1 MPPNAVVC
9 AEFGNCE
16 STPSPRY
23 VCLRVEVSLR
33 SRYYLLALMAALLGF
48 YAFVL
53 SHNLRSIFLIVT
65 YSWGWV
71 AVAALFGRLE
81 AIKAMSATM
90 VVLLLLTAL
99 VMAVTPLG
107 RGDATA
113 FYSLA
118 WFPTLIAFGCTYYY
132 ALHLWQRDFEPNL
145 SLDDLPSRLSM
156 PSHPSNAIAMRLKA
170 DEFTQQ
176 MIDSAAGRDQ
186 RTIVGN
192 AAKRAAT
199 GAPPIPQFK
208 VSSAA

>member
-1 MPPNAVVC
+1 MRINAFRPLS
-9 AEFGNCE
+9 AH
-16 STPSPRY
+16 
-23 VCLRVEVSLR
+23 RVEVPLR
-33 SRYYLLALMAALLGF
+33 SRYYLLALMAVLLGF

-53 SHNLRSIFLIVT
+53 SHNIRSAFLIVT
-65 YSWGWV
+65 FCWGWV

-81 AIKAMSATM
+81 AIKAMSVTM

-107 RGDATA
+107 RGDTTA

-132 ALHLWQRDFEPNL
+132 ALHLWQRDFEPNV
-145 SLDDLPSRLSM
+145 SMDDLPIGLSM
-156 PSHPSNAIAMRLKA
+156 PRHPRNAIAMRLNA

-176 MIDSAAGRDQ
+176 MRDSAAGRDQ
-186 RTIVGN
+186 RTIAGN
-192 AAKRAAT
+192 AAKRRAA

>member
-1 MPPNAVVC
+1 M
-9 AEFGNCE
+9 
-16 STPSPRY
+16 
-23 VCLRVEVSLR
+23 R
-33 SRYYLLALMAALLGF
+33 SRYYLLALMAAMLGV

-107 RGDATA
+107 RGDTTA

-118 WFPTLIAFGCTYYY
+118 WFPTMIAFGCTYYY
-132 ALHLWQRDFEPNL
+132 ALHVQHRDRQPNM
-145 SLDDLPSRLSM
+145 LDQALFGSSM
-156 PSHPSNAIAMRLKA
+156 PSHPRNAIAMRLNA
-170 DEFTQQ
+170 DEFSQQ

-192 AAKRAAT
+192 AAKRRAA

-208 VSSAA
+208 VKSAA

>member
-1 MPPNAVVC
+1 M
-9 AEFGNCE
+9 
-16 STPSPRY
+16 
-23 VCLRVEVSLR
+23 EVRLR
-33 SRYYLLALMAALLGF
+33 SRYYLLALIAVLLGC

-53 SHNLRSIFLIVT
+53 SHNLRSVFLIVT
-65 YSWGWV
+65 YCWGWV

-81 AIKAMSATM
+81 AIKAMSVTM

-107 RGDATA
+107 RGDSTA

-132 ALHLWQRDFEPNL
+132 ALHLWQRDFEPNV
-145 SLDDLPSRLSM
+145 SLDDLPSGLSM
-156 PSHPSNAIAMRLKA
+156 PGHPRNGIAMRLNA

-192 AAKRAAT
+192 VAKRAAA

>member
-1 MPPNAVVC
+1 M
-9 AEFGNCE
+9 
-16 STPSPRY
+16 
-23 VCLRVEVSLR
+23 R
-33 SRYYLLALMAALLGF
+33 SRYYLLALIAALLGF

-53 SHNLRSIFLIVT
+53 SHNLRSVFLIVT
-65 YSWGWV
+65 FCWGWV
-71 AVAALFGRLE
+71 AVAALFGRLD
-81 AIKAMSATM
+81 AIKAMSVTM

-99 VMAVTPLG
+99 VMFATPLG
-107 RGDATA
+107 RGDTTA

-132 ALHLWQRDFEPNL
+132 ALHLWQRDIEPNV
-145 SLDDLPSRLSM
+145 SLDDLPGGLSM
-156 PSHPSNAIAMRLKA
+156 PRHARNAIAMRLNS

-192 AAKRAAT
+192 AARRAAA

-208 VSSAA
+208 VSSVA

>member
-1 MPPNAVVC
+1 M
-9 AEFGNCE
+9 
-16 STPSPRY
+16 
-23 VCLRVEVSLR
+23 EVTLH
-33 SRYYLLALMAALLGF
+33 SRYYLLALIAVLLGF

-53 SHNLRSIFLIVT
+53 SHNIRSSFLIVT
-65 YSWGWV
+65 FCWGWV
-71 AVAALFGRLE
+71 AVAALFRRLE
-81 AIKAMSATM
+81 AIKAMSVTM
-90 VVLLLLTAL
+90 VALLLLTAL

-132 ALHLWQRDFEPNL
+132 ALHLWHRDFEPNV
-145 SLDDLPSRLSM
+145 SLDNLPSGLSM
-156 PSHPSNAIAMRLKA
+156 PRHPRNAIAMRLNA

-192 AAKRAAT
+192 ATKRRAA

>member
-1 MPPNAVVC
+1 M
-9 AEFGNCE
+9 
-16 STPSPRY
+16 
-23 VCLRVEVSLR
+23 R
-33 SRYYLLALMAALLGF
+33 SRYYLLALMAVLLGF

-53 SHNLRSIFLIVT
+53 SHNIRSVFLIVT
-65 YSWGWV
+65 FCWGWV

-81 AIKAMSATM
+81 AIKAMSVTM

-107 RGDATA
+107 RGDTTA

-118 WFPTLIAFGCTYYY
+118 WFPMLIAFGCTYYY
-132 ALHLWQRDFEPNL
+132 ALHLWQRDFEPNV
-145 SLDDLPSRLSM
+145 SLDDLPGGLSM
-156 PSHPSNAIAMRLKA
+156 PRHPRNAIAMRLNA

-186 RTIVGN
+186 RTIAGN
-192 AAKRAAT
+192 SAKRAAA